1 MRLICNDK
9 SNQYYWVDANNVQR
23 SPIFDYEQDAL
34 NWREQS
40 VVLKSESSLNQDA
53 RVQLNG

>member
-9 SNQYYWVDANNVQR
+9 DNQYYWVDANNVKR
-23 SPIFDYEQDAL
+23 SPILDYEQDAL
-34 NWREQS
+34 NWREYS
-40 VVLKSESSLNQDA
+40 AVLKSESTLPQTA